1 MKDLI
6 EQGLAV
12 SWDYPAYRQH
22 LTDLLEEGK
31 TTGPNQSEFYLT
43 IARLNQS
50 RMKRLDKRTE
60 LTEELLSAVGG
71 LKKNYKLLA
80 LTEGWCGDAAQI
92 LPVFNKLIEANPQLE
107 LRLILRDEHLGLMD
121 LFLTDGGR
129 SIPKILFLDPE
140 TFEVITTWGPRPVVA
155 QKMVMDYKYMSEP
168 KGDYETHQLELHSW
182 YTKDKTL
189 STQAELTELLNKL
202 ED

>member
-12 SWDYPAYRQH
+12 SWDYSAYRQH

-31 TTGPNQSEFYLT
+31 TTGSNQSEFYLK

-60 LTEELLSAVGG
+60 LREELLAAVRG
-71 LKKNYKLLA
+71 LKKNYKLLV

-92 LPVFNKLIEANPQLE
+92 LPMINKMVEASPQLE
-107 LRLILRDEHLGLMD
+107 MRLILRDEHLGLMD

-129 SIPKILFLDPE
+129 SIPKILFLDPA
-140 TFEVITTWGPRPVVA
+140 TNEVITTWGPRPAFA
-155 QKMVMDYKYMSEP
+155 QKMALDYKYKPEP
-168 KGDYETHQLELHSW
+168 KEDYETHHLELHSW